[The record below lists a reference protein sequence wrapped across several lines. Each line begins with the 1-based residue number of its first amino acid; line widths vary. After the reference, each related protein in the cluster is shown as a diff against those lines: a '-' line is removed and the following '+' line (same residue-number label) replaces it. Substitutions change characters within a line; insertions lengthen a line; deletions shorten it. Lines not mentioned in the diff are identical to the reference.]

1 MGTAAKSAT
10 SRRLVRP
17 SFGVL
22 RQNPVGGKRAVTGVS
37 GAIPSSKA
45 VGKKKAKS
53 WIVDNE
59 DSDEHLFD

>member
-1 MGTAAKSAT
+1 M
-10 SRRLVRP
+10 
-17 SFGVL
+17 
-22 RQNPVGGKRAVTGVS
+22 TGVS

-45 VGKKKAKS
+45 AGKKKAKS